1 MKHYLH
7 EDHSSQDPQQWH
19 RTVLSLCTLVA
30 RRGCVR
36 PLSRIN
42 QSSPPPIYILSIT
55 VSHQWASFQKL
66 TGQILSG
73 QNMEWETGSD
83 DNTCP

>member
-1 MKHYLH
+1 M
-7 EDHSSQDPQQWH
+7 
-19 RTVLSLCTLVA
+19 RTTAARIHNSGTEQSCHCTLVA

>member
-1 MKHYLH
+1 M
-7 EDHSSQDPQQWH
+7 
-19 RTVLSLCTLVA
+19 RTTAARIHNSGTEQSCHCALSWPEEAVS
-30 RRGCVR
+30 G
-36 PLSRIN
+36 LSAESTNPPR
-42 QSSPPPIYILSIT
+42 PPIYILSIT